1 MYDYYNYPQMFD
13 ESEGE
18 QFQKNDIPVNI
29 EDEGF
34 QHVTYVNNGAVIS
47 NSKSN
52 RLSVPGV
59 TSAVTS
65 EVTDDVTVASAE
77 IIDHLDDHHQSD
89 AQTEEDAI
97 VFLNPQ
103 FGGGNNQLNPFQSP
117 TIDFDETLSG
127 MMGALA
133 EIQKKGDT
141 MLGSIRSVEDF
152 LGTVAQYLS
161 AIPRRSTNGLKFFY

>member
-117 TIDFDETLSG
+117 AIDFDETLSG

-133 EIQKKGDT
+133 DIQKKGDT
-141 MLGSIRSVEDF
+141 MLGSIRSVEDL
-152 LGTVAQYLS
+152 LGTAAQYLF
-161 AIPRRSTNGLKFFY
+161 AVPRRSIRGLTCFY

>member
-18 QFQKNDIPVNI
+18 QFQKNDITENI

-47 NSKSN
+47 NSRSN

-65 EVTDDVTVASAE
+65 ELTDDVTVASAE
-77 IIDHLDDHHQSD
+77 IIDHHQSD
-89 AQTEEDAI
+89 TEQTEDAL

-103 FGGGNNQLNPFQSP
+103 FGGGNDQLNQFQSP
-117 TIDFDETLSG
+117 VIDFDETLTG

-141 MLGSIRSVEDF
+141 MLGSIRSVSRDRF
-152 LGTVAQYLS
+152 LSLG
-161 AIPRRSTNGLKFFY
+161 F

>member
-1 MYDYYNYPQMFD
+1 MWD
-13 ESEGE
+13 
-18 QFQKNDIPVNI
+18 QKENI

-47 NSKSN
+47 NSRSN

-65 EVTDDVTVASAE
+65 ELTDDVTVASAE
-77 IIDHLDDHHQSD
+77 IIDHHQSD
-89 AQTEEDAI
+89 TEQTEDAL

-103 FGGGNNQLNPFQSP
+103 FGGGNDQLNQFQSP
-117 TIDFDETLSG
+117 VIDFDETLTG

-141 MLGSIRSVEDF
+141 MLGSIRSV
-152 LGTVAQYLS
+152 
-161 AIPRRSTNGLKFFY
+161 

>member
-18 QFQKNDIPVNI
+18 QFQKNDNTENI

-47 NSKSN
+47 NSRSN

-77 IIDHLDDHHQSD
+77 IIDHLQSD
-89 AQTEEDAI
+89 SEETEDAL

-103 FGGGNNQLNPFQSP
+103 FGGGNDQQNQFQSP
-117 TIDFDETLSG
+117 VIDFDETLSG

-141 MLGSIRSVEDF
+141 MLGSIRSV
-152 LGTVAQYLS
+152 S
-161 AIPRRSTNGLKFFY
+161 

>member
-89 AQTEEDAI
+89 EQTEEDAI

-141 MLGSIRSVEDF
+141 MLGSIRSVD
-152 LGTVAQYLS
+152 L
-161 AIPRRSTNGLKFFY
+161 RRSISSQ

>member
-1 MYDYYNYPQMFD
+1 MIILVSETEYMYDYYNYPQMFD

-59 TSAVTS
+59 TSD
-65 EVTDDVTVASAE
+65 VTDDVTVASAE
-77 IIDHLDDHHQSD
+77 IIDHHDQSD
-89 AQTEEDAI
+89 EETEDAI

-103 FGGGNNQLNPFQSP
+103 FGGGNNQLNQFQSP

-133 EIQKKGDT
+133 DIQKKGDT
-141 MLGSIRSVEDF
+141 MLGSIRFADF
-152 LGTVAQYLS
+152 LLFSY
-161 AIPRRSTNGLKFFY
+161 

>member
-117 TIDFDETLSG
+117 AIDFDETLSG

-133 EIQKKGDT
+133 DIQKKGDT
-141 MLGSIRSVEDF
+141 MLGSIRSVEYL
-152 LGTVAQYLS
+152 LGTAAQYLF
-161 AIPRRSTNGLKFFY
+161 AVPRRSIRGLTCFY

>member
-117 TIDFDETLSG
+117 AIDFDETLSG

-141 MLGSIRSVEDF
+141 MLGSIRSVEYL
-152 LGTVAQYLS
+152 LGTAAQYLF
-161 AIPRRSTNGLKFFY
+161 AVPRRSIRGLTCFY

>member
-18 QFQKNDIPVNI
+18 QFQKNDITENI

-47 NSKSN
+47 NSRSN

-65 EVTDDVTVASAE
+65 ELTDDVTVASAE
-77 IIDHLDDHHQSD
+77 IIDHHQSD
-89 AQTEEDAI
+89 TEQTEDAL

-103 FGGGNNQLNPFQSP
+103 FGGGNDQLNQFQSP
-117 TIDFDETLSG
+117 VIDFDETLTG

-141 MLGSIRSVEDF
+141 MLGSIRSV
-152 LGTVAQYLS
+152 
-161 AIPRRSTNGLKFFY
+161 

>member
-18 QFQKNDIPVNI
+18 QFQKTDITQTI

-52 RLSVPGV
+52 RLALPGV

-77 IIDHLDDHHQSD
+77 ISDHHQSD
-89 AQTEEDAI
+89 QDTEDAI

-103 FGGGNNQLNPFQSP
+103 FGGGNNQQNQFQSP
-117 TIDFDETLSG
+117 VIDFDETLTG

-141 MLGSIRSVEDF
+141 MLGSIR
-152 LGTVAQYLS
+152 
-161 AIPRRSTNGLKFFY
+161 

>member
-18 QFQKNDIPVNI
+18 QFQKNDNTENI

-47 NSKSN
+47 NSRSN

-65 EVTDDVTVASAE
+65 ELTDDVTVASAE
-77 IIDHLDDHHQSD
+77 IIDHHQSD
-89 AQTEEDAI
+89 TEQTDDAL

-103 FGGGNNQLNPFQSP
+103 FGGGNDQLNQFQSP
-117 TIDFDETLSG
+117 VIDFDETLTG

-141 MLGSIRSVEDF
+141 MLGSIRSV
-152 LGTVAQYLS
+152 
-161 AIPRRSTNGLKFFY
+161 

>member
-1 MYDYYNYPQMFD
+1 MFD

-18 QFQKNDIPVNI
+18 QFQKTDITQTI

-52 RLSVPGV
+52 RLALPGV

-77 IIDHLDDHHQSD
+77 ISDHHQSD
-89 AQTEEDAI
+89 QDTEDAI

-103 FGGGNNQLNPFQSP
+103 FGGGNNQQNQFQSP
-117 TIDFDETLSG
+117 VIDFDETLTG

-141 MLGSIRSVEDF
+141 MLGSIRSVII
-152 LGTVAQYLS
+152 VK
-161 AIPRRSTNGLKFFY
+161 P

>member
-117 TIDFDETLSG
+117 AIDFDETLSG

-141 MLGSIRSVEDF
+141 MLGSIRSVKDL
-152 LGTVAQYLS
+152 LGTAPQHLFSRVS
-161 AIPRRSTNGLKFFY
+161 MNG

>member
-18 QFQKNDIPVNI
+18 QFQKNDITENI

-47 NSKSN
+47 NSRSN

-59 TSAVTS
+59 TSD
-65 EVTDDVTVASAE
+65 VTDDVTVASAE
-77 IIDHLDDHHQSD
+77 IIDHLQSD
-89 AQTEEDAI
+89 SEQTEDAL

-103 FGGGNNQLNPFQSP
+103 FGGGNDQHNQFQSP
-117 TIDFDETLSG
+117 VIDFDETLSG

-141 MLGSIRSVEDF
+141 MLGSIR
-152 LGTVAQYLS
+152 
-161 AIPRRSTNGLKFFY
+161 

>member
-18 QFQKNDIPVNI
+18 QFQKNDNTENI

-47 NSKSN
+47 NSRSN

-77 IIDHLDDHHQSD
+77 IIDHLQSD
-89 AQTEEDAI
+89 SEETEDAL

-103 FGGGNNQLNPFQSP
+103 FGGGNDQQNQFQSP
-117 TIDFDETLSG
+117 VIDFDETLSG

-141 MLGSIRSVEDF
+141 MLGSIRSVSF
-152 LGTVAQYLS
+152 SVG
-161 AIPRRSTNGLKFFY
+161 KF